1 MGPRLCIDAG
11 VGGRLHQHERLECG
25 PQGRRCAG
33 RVHEGV
39 FPLLLGGGGIC
50 NLHFEHTYKHTCRV
64 IKIFLTVIIYR
75 YHFHYFVIVI
85 VSVFIRVFIIRVER
99 THLDIK

>member
-39 FPLLLGGGGIC
+39 FPLLLGGGVYV
-50 NLHFEHTYKHTCRV
+50 TYILNIH
-64 IKIFLTVIIYR
+64 INI
-75 YHFHYFVIVI
+75 H
-85 VSVFIRVFIIRVER
+85 VE
-99 THLDIK
+99 LLKFS